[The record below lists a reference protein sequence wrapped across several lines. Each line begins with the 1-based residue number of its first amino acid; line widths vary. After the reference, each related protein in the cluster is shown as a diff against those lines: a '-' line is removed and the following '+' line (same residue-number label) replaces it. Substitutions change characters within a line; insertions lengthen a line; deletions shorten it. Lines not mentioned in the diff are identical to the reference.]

1 MRHPKWNWVKWWD
14 KKFRAFNSNVN
25 DNHGWTLVINACKK
39 GPKYVVKSLL
49 CRSFSKQTINLNSK
63 DISGWTPFSFFKREK
78 EIIWFL
84 IEMIIYL
91 ESPLFFMAKMFPKWL
106 LPYDLHRTTILWRAC
121 KKSDYRKAAE
131 HARFNWVSFSRG
143 CHGACSTRGTL
154 RETFFL
160 FLSSQLF

>member
-1 MRHPKWNWVKWWD
+1 MDSSYKC
-14 KKFRAFNSNVN
+14 
-25 DNHGWTLVINACKK
+25 LQK
-39 GPKYVVKSLL
+39 GTQI
-49 CRSFSKQTINLNSK
+49 CCQIITRSFSKQTINLNSK
-63 DISGWTPFSFFKREK
+63 DISGWTPFSFFKREN

-154 RETFFL
+154 RETFFSFSQFSA
-160 FLSSQLF
+160 FLGGFCS

>member
-1 MRHPKWNWVKWWD
+1 
-14 KKFRAFNSNVN
+14 
-25 DNHGWTLVINACKK
+25 
-39 GPKYVVKSLL
+39 
-49 CRSFSKQTINLNSK
+49 
-63 DISGWTPFSFFKREK
+63 
-78 EIIWFL
+78 
-84 IEMIIYL
+84 MIIYL

-160 FLSSQLF
+160 FLSFSRGFLLMTLFQPIRAAAAAFKSKLSSSLYRKKSSAEQQPRRKWWCSLHFTVHNTPNKSIEIFTFDYKMMLESKNCIWIEVS